1 MPTEF
6 LREIAGPAG
15 PLEARLDLPSGVAHA
30 VAVCGHPHPLHGGT
44 MHTKALYQAAK
55 GLTRAGVAAL
65 RFNFRG
71 VGASAGTFD
80 AGPGEKE
87 DFSAAITFAAARFP
101 GLPIWAAGM
110 SFGSWIAA
118 SAAATDDRISLVLLV
133 APAVDRY
140 DYSGLASAGKP
151 VFIVHGE
158 EDELIAAKEI
168 RRFYGTLA
176 EPKELAMIEDA
187 NHLFEGRTTLVGD
200 AVEGLLADWKD

>member
-1 MPTEF
+1 VPTEF
-6 LREIAGPAG
+6 LREIAGPSG
-15 PLEARLDLPSGVAHA
+15 PLEARLALPSGDVRA

-44 MHTKALYQAAK
+44 MHTKGLYQAAK
-55 GLTRAGVAAL
+55 GLTRVGVAAL

-80 AGPGEKE
+80 AGPGEKD
-87 DFSAAITFAAARFP
+87 DFRAAITFAAARFP

-118 SAAATDDRISLVLLV
+118 SVGATDARISLVLLV

-140 DYSGLASAGKP
+140 DYTPLAGAGKP

-158 EDELIAAKEI
+158 EDELIAAKDV
-168 RRFYGTLA
+168 RKFYGTLA
-176 EPKELAMIEDA
+176 EPKELVIIEDA